1 MSSSSNIK
9 SKSPTPPGRSA
20 VVLLLA
26 DIASTTWR
34 MFVPTVGGMSVGY
47 FADKAYDTKPWLF
60 VAGLVLGIVVA
71 ALLVTSQ
78 LKKS

>member
-9 SKSPTPPGRSA
+9 SKPPTPPGRSA

-34 MFVPTVGGMSVGY
+34 MFIPTVGGMSVGY
-47 FADKAYDTKPWLF
+47 FADQTYDTKPWLF
-60 VAGLVLGIVVA
+60 LAGLVLGIAAA
-71 ALLVTSQ
+71 ALLVTLQ
-78 LKKS
+78 LRKS